1 MQTAHLLAKL
11 SPYWS
16 GYVLSFG
23 KKARPVYS
31 NAAGIRLLATCFL
44 LEALIRPSLRAALPG
59 LVLSDEIWRGLALVS
74 VALVLAVG
82 LTRFWIR
89 ISFTAIGLYRWR
101 QWASAEKWFF
111 PQIVAVSLVAF
122 MVTQWENLCAV
133 PQQPAWIR
141 IGVVIFVW
149 QTIWGF
155 YQEYVYRG
163 LLQTELVRRWGAAV
177 GILAGNLLFTFG
189 PLHAYH
195 FSSARDDPGHLWIF
209 AAIFAIGLYF
219 GVLFQR
225 SGNLWMIGVLHGLG
239 DFFIDGVAMMNKP
252 L

>member
-1 MQTAHLLAKL
+1 
-11 SPYWS
+11 
-16 GYVLSFG
+16 
-23 KKARPVYS
+23 
-31 NAAGIRLLATCFL
+31 
-44 LEALIRPSLRAALPG
+44 
-59 LVLSDEIWRGLALVS
+59 LALVS
-74 VALVLAVG
+74 VSLVLAIA
-82 LTRFWIR
+82 LTRCWIR
-89 ISFTAIGLYRWR
+89 ISFAGIGLYGWR

-111 PQIVAVSLVAF
+111 PQIVAISLFAF

-141 IGVVIFVW
+141 IGVVVFVW
-149 QTIWGF
+149 QMIWGF

-177 GILAGNLLFTFG
+177 GILAANLLFTFG

-195 FSSARDDPGHLWIF
+195 FWSARDDPSHLWIF

-225 SGNLWMIGVLHGLG
+225 SGNLWMIGILHGLG
-239 DFFIDGVAMMNKP
+239 DFLIDGVAMMNRP
-252 L
+252 I